1 VYTYRDVWPLI
12 TFTLDPA
19 DGDEG
24 HLVWTK
30 VALAG
35 IAGFLVPMC
44 EPYPYLPVDPEASL
58 LHVSSA
64 LANDYQIR
72 QHPQTQI
79 SPEQTASLLSFFTF
93 SFVDSVIAA
102 SRRVTHLSYAMLP
115 PQVDRDMMR
124 TLRPRSYR
132 YLDPF
137 ATRRRKVNVT
147 LALLRSFATSWA
159 AQAVVIRCAVRME
172 CSSLTILL
180 LMESS
185 GCGCTWFANR
195 DKPTS

>member
-12 TFTLDPA
+12 TFTLNPA

-24 HLVWTK
+24 HLVWIK

-35 IAGFLVPMC
+35 IAGVLVPIC

-58 LHVSSA
+58 FHVSFA
-64 LANDYQIR
+64 LADGYQFR

-79 SPEQTASLLSFFTF
+79 SPEQTAPLLSFFTF

-102 SRRVTHLSYAMLP
+102 SRRVAHLSYAMLP

-124 TLRPRSYR
+124 TLRPHSYR

-137 ATRRRKVNVT
+137 EARRRKVNVT
-147 LALLRSFATSWA
+147 LALIRSFAMSWA
-159 AQAVVIRCAVRME
+159 AQAVVMLFAVRIE
-172 CSSLTILL
+172 RSSLTISLTK
-180 LMESS
+180 SP
-185 GCGCTWFANR
+185 GCGCTWFTNR
-195 DKPTS
+195 DKPTP